1 MKPLILSLLLAV
13 MALPMMAQSKTANKP
28 RISKIF
34 KHCRVGCIAVQYVP
48 AEMFPH
54 CPWEIDGQAMTCGI
68 VVYDTAQYSKELR
81 RFAILEALPG
91 KGVVL
96 TSLEEWTARGIPGTF
111 ELLIH
116 KKFIKETPDIDCKS
130 LLRDLT
136 KYNDSYVLDAQKDL
150 TEAGVTP
157 ASLVTNIYG
166 ELLGQPIATSKQFW
180 DCHLSESYTKYLK
193 DNGLSWVLKRKATP
207 PGGIL
212 GIGYT
217 EPADVCHIIDMC
229 VVAQEF

>member
-1 MKPLILSLLLAV
+1 MKTIILSLLLAV
-13 MALPMMAQSKTANKP
+13 MTLPMMAQSKTANKP

-116 KKFIKETPDIDCKS
+116 EKFLIKEPEIDS
-130 LLRDLT
+130 RPYLRDLT
-136 KYNDSYVLDAQKDL
+136 KYNDTYILDDNKDL
-150 TEAGVTP
+150 MEEGVTP
-157 ASLVTNIYG
+157 ISLVSNIYG
-166 ELLGQPIATSKQFW
+166 GLLGYPVIGYEHFW
-180 DCHLSESYTKYLK
+180 DCHLSDSYKKYLK
-193 DNGLSWVLKRKATP
+193 DNGLSWVLKRQRTP
-207 PGGIL
+207 KGKIL
-212 GIGYT
+212 NYGYS
-217 EPADVCHIIDMC
+217 EPANVCLIKGLFVIEQD
-229 VVAQEF
+229 F